1 MNMLNPAR
9 ERSLQEL
16 LHHWPAITRSAND
29 DWTRAFTKS
38 IADAAASRPNWRPSP
53 KQLGIMQRLV
63 AGLFAPVHWADPDD
77 DAMVI
82 E

>member
-1 MNMLNPAR
+1 MIHMPITR

-16 LHHWPAITRSAND
+16 LFHWKTVCNRAND
-29 DWTRAFTKS
+29 DWTRDFSRS
-38 IADAAASRPNWRPSP
+38 ISSVSKRRNWNPTP

-63 AGLFAPVHWADPDD
+63 SDLFIRRTDGDAD
-77 DAMVI
+77 AKVI